1 MLCLSFLLPGKA
13 GKIIRKILMPI
24 GAAVILYALCW
35 ALILKGLSMEPIS
48 SFSDEDTISVK
59 IRAVNRSLGSIEIV
73 DMNVYDEKGR
83 MVPKRTEDLPVLV
96 PSRESRDIQ
105 LYFESAEFDSV
116 ELTVKVLLLQRKLR
130 NKMKR

>member
-13 GKIIRKILMPI
+13 GKIIRKIFMPI

-116 ELTVKVLLLQRKLR
+116 ELTVKVLLLQRKFR

>member
-1 MLCLSFLLPGKA
+1 
-13 GKIIRKILMPI
+13 MPI

-116 ELTVKVLLLQRKLR
+116 ELTVKVLLLQRKFR